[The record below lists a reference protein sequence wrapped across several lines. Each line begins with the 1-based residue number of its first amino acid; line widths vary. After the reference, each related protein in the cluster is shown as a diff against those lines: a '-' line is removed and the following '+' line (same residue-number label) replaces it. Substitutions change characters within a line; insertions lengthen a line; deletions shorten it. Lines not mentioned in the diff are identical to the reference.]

1 MLAGGGIHHASARE
15 SAWRHQRVHAGAS
28 PSSRTPDIRD
38 TGVQSASQ
46 TRGLRRVKDNTAST
60 RCCKA
65 SRTAVS
71 RRHSPSTK

>member
-1 MLAGGGIHHASARE
+1 MLAGGGIRHASAGKSE
-15 SAWRHQRVHAGAS
+15 WWHQRIHAGAS
-28 PSSRTPDIRD
+28 PSFRAPDIRD
-38 TGVQSASQ
+38 TGVKSASQ

-65 SRTAVS
+65 SRTTVS